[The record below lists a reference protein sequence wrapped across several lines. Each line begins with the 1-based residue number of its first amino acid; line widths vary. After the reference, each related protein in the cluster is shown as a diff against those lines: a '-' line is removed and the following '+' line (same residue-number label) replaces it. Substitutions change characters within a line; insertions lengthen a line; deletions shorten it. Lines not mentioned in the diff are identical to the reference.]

1 MLVDDE
7 RMILDGISSI
17 VEWNKLQTEL
27 TGKAMNGLEA
37 LKLMEKS
44 TPDIV
49 ITDITMPGLD
59 GIGLVA
65 KAKELYPKVKWIF
78 LSGYSE
84 FDYAQQAMRYGVKHY
99 LLKPCNENQI
109 SEAILEVIK
118 EIKKEQAAEEYI
130 HLIEEKATKSTLLQF
145 DDVLKQYLMY
155 QHISEDILQAMQK
168 MASKNYYNSYC
179 FVLLSIEDKN
189 HWNKIRE
196 LRLLLENKLK
206 KFQPRSVMIENNIV
220 VMVSY
225 SEELLNQVQL
235 FHEIYSKE
243 FLFSTN
249 LSEHKHDVKE
259 RVTLSQL
266 LDQLFYHPKQTF
278 LSSLEWMEFR
288 TSISKIPTANEI
300 IMSLKKRNQKEA
312 LDHINSLCN
321 YMIEN
326 EVTPKLAKGY
336 LIQVFLLLMSKYPNH
351 ETEDRLLVVNK
362 MENFIQMESFII
374 YFEQLFHRL
383 IKFGKEERTLSP
395 VVIEI
400 LNYIE
405 KEIGNPDLSLQW
417 LASNRLFMNAD
428 YLGKI
433 FKKEMGQRFSS
444 FLTNYRIDKAVEI
457 AEKEK
462 DIKVFELAER
472 IGFGNNPQ
480 YFSQLFKRMKG
491 FTPSQIIQPN

>member
-351 ETEDRLLVVNK
+351 ETEDRLQVVNK

-405 KEIGNPDLSLQW
+405 KDIGNPDLSLQW